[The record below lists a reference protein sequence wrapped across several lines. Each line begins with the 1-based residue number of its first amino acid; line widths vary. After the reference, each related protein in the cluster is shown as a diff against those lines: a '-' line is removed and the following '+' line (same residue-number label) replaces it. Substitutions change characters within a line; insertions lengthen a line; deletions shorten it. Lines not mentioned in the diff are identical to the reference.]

1 MLSPGVQFQEV
12 DLTTIVPNVSTTAAG
27 FAGFFRWG
35 PVNKR
40 ILFDSET
47 RMATILQPPGNIHQ
61 AFYWTAASF
70 LAYGNNLNIVRANS
84 TGLLNATA
92 NTSAN
97 GFGVLIPN
105 EDTYFVNNLNGNG
118 GVYGQWVARYAGDL
132 GNSLTISTCPSAQ
145 AYSSNLTSLYGF
157 TANANSGDM
166 FFNTSASV
174 AANVVIGDLVQI
186 GVPGNGSN
194 GYVSITGVQ
203 GLRVNTS
210 AGLLSSTGNNL
221 AIVRKWQYA
230 NQFNG
235 APGTSPYA
243 AQKAGSNDEM
253 HIIVVDSN
261 GSFFGSSTQNFI
273 LEKYPF
279 VSAAADAKNN
289 DSSPNYYTTVL
300 FNKSR
305 YVYWADHPSTAT
317 NWGNNAQSTSFVD
330 PITPLNVSLNGG
342 SSLTTP
348 YNYTSFSNG
357 LSDPNDGGLVTA
369 YSYFQNVDDVDV
381 SLVPTGPSSPT
392 VQQWCID
399 NVSQAR
405 LDNISF
411 LSPRYT
417 DIINQNNF
425 EATNI
430 VSNYL
435 PTLNRQSSYAV
446 LDSGWKYM
454 FDKYNN
460 IYTYVPLNGDTA
472 GLCAQTDRV
481 ADPWFSPAGYNRGN
495 IKNLARLAWN
505 PSNTVGTAYRDLLY
519 TNAVNPVV
527 SFKGQG
533 TVLFGDKTLQARP
546 SAFDRIN
553 VRRLFITL
561 EKSIATAA
569 KFSIFEFNDNFTR
582 AAFVNMVDPF
592 LRTIKGRRGIYD
604 YKVVCDTTNNT
615 PDIIDADQ
623 FVGDI
628 YIKPARSINF
638 ITLRFVAV
646 GTDVSFDEIVG
657 TF

>member
-1 MLSPGVQFQEV
+1 MSFMLSPGVQIQEV
-12 DLTTIVPNVSTTAAG
+12 DLTTIVPAVSTTAGG

-40 ILFDSET
+40 ILIDSEPT
-47 RMATILQPPGNIHQ
+47 MASILQPPGTIHQ

-70 LAYGNNLNIVRANS
+70 LAYGNNLNVVRANS
-84 TGLLNATA
+84 AGLLNAT
-92 NTSAN
+92 SN
-97 GFGVLIPN
+97 GNGILIEN
-105 EDTYFVNNLNGNG
+105 EDKYFVNNFNGNG
-118 GVYGQWVARYAGDL
+118 GVYGTFAARYAGAL
-132 GNSLTISTCPSAQ
+132 GNTITVSICPGAQ

-157 TANANSGDM
+157 TANANAGDM
-166 FFNTSASV
+166 FFNTSTSV
-174 AANVVIGDLVQI
+174 AANVVVGDMIQI

-194 GYVSITGVQ
+194 GYVSVTGIQ

-210 AGLLSSTGNNL
+210 AGILSTNGTLLP
-221 AIVRKWQYA
+221 IVRKWQYA

-235 APGTSPYA
+235 APGTSPYVA
-243 AQKAGSNDEM
+243 TKNGANDEM
-253 HIIVVDSN
+253 HIIVIDAN
-261 GSFFGSSTQNFI
+261 GSFYGSGTQNFV
-273 LEKYPF
+273 LEKYAF
-279 VSAAADAKNN
+279 VSAALDAKNN
-289 DSSPNYYTTVL
+289 DSSPNYYKTVL
-300 FNKSR
+300 FNQSR
-305 YVYWADHPSTAT
+305 KIYWMDHPSTGT
-317 NWGNNAQSTSFVD
+317 NWGNAATGTTFVD
-330 PITPLNVSLNGG
+330 PIQPINTQLSGG
-342 SSLTTP
+342 GSLTTP

-369 YSYFQNVDDVDV
+369 YGQFTNTDDVDV
-381 SLVPTGPSSPT
+381 SLMITGPASPT
-392 VQQWCID
+392 VTQWSID
-399 NVSQAR
+399 NISQSR
-405 LDNISF
+405 LDNVTF
-411 LSPRYT
+411 LSPRYS
-417 DIINQNNF
+417 DVVNQVSF
-425 EATNI
+425 EAQNI
-430 VSNYL
+430 VGNYL
-435 PTLNRQSSYAV
+435 PVLNRSSSYAF

-472 GLCAQTDRV
+472 GLCAQTDRI
-481 ADPWFSPAGYNRGN
+481 ADPWFSPAGYNRGA
-495 IKNLARLAWN
+495 IKNLAKLAWN
-505 PSNTVGTAYRDLLY
+505 PSNVSGTAYRDLLY

-553 VRRLFITL
+553 VRRLFIVL

-569 KFSIFEFNDNFTR
+569 KYSLFEFNDNFTR
-582 AAFVNMVDPF
+582 AAFVNMVEPY

-604 YKVVCDTTNNT
+604 YKVVCDATNNT

-628 YIKPARSINF
+628 YIKPARSVNF

-646 GTDVSFDEIVG
+646 GTGVSFDEIVG

>member
-1 MLSPGVQFQEV
+1 MVFL
-12 DLTTIVPNVSTTAAG
+12 
-27 FAGFFRWG
+27 
-35 PVNKR
+35 
-40 ILFDSET
+40 IL
-47 RMATILQPPGNIHQ
+47 
-61 AFYWTAASF
+61 
-70 LAYGNNLNIVRANS
+70 
-84 TGLLNATA
+84 
-92 NTSAN
+92 
-97 GFGVLIPN
+97 
-105 EDTYFVNNLNGNG
+105 
-118 GVYGQWVARYAGDL
+118 
-132 GNSLTISTCPSAQ
+132 
-145 AYSSNLTSLYGF
+145 
-157 TANANSGDM
+157 
-166 FFNTSASV
+166 
-174 AANVVIGDLVQI
+174 
-186 GVPGNGSN
+186 
-194 GYVSITGVQ
+194 
-203 GLRVNTS
+203 
-210 AGLLSSTGNNL
+210 
-221 AIVRKWQYA
+221 
-230 NQFNG
+230 
-235 APGTSPYA
+235 
-243 AQKAGSNDEM
+243 
-253 HIIVVDSN
+253 
-261 GSFFGSSTQNFI
+261 
-273 LEKYPF
+273 
-279 VSAAADAKNN
+279 
-289 DSSPNYYTTVL
+289 
-300 FNKSR
+300 
-305 YVYWADHPSTAT
+305 
-317 NWGNNAQSTSFVD
+317 
-330 PITPLNVSLNGG
+330 
-342 SSLTTP
+342 
-348 YNYTSFSNG
+348 
-357 LSDPNDGGLVTA
+357 
-369 YSYFQNVDDVDV
+369 
-381 SLVPTGPSSPT
+381 
-392 VQQWCID
+392 
-399 NVSQAR
+399 
-405 LDNISF
+405 
-411 LSPRYT
+411 PRYT

>member
-1 MLSPGVQFQEV
+1 MSFMLSPGVQIQEV
-12 DLTTIVPNVSTTAAG
+12 DLTTIIPAVSTTAAG

-40 ILFDSET
+40 ILIDSEPT
-47 RMATILQPPGNIHQ
+47 MATIFQPPGNINQ
-61 AFYWTAASF
+61 AFYWTAASY
-70 LAYGNNLNIVRANS
+70 LAYGSNLNMVRANGA
-84 TGLLNATA
+84 GLMNATA
-92 NTSAN
+92 NGN
-97 GFGVLIPN
+97 GVLIEN
-105 EDTYFVNNLNGNG
+105 EDKYFVNNFNGNG
-118 GVYGQWVARYAGDL
+118 GVYGSWAARYAGGL
-132 GNSLTISTCPSAQ
+132 GNTITISVCGGAQ

-157 TANANSGDM
+157 SANANAGDL
-166 FFNTSASV
+166 FFNTSSSV
-174 AANVVIGDLVQI
+174 AANVVVGDLIQV

-194 GYVSITGVQ
+194 GYVSVTGIQ

-210 AGLLSSTGNNL
+210 AGLLSTTGNNL
-221 AIVRKWQYA
+221 PIIRKWQYS

-235 APGTSPYA
+235 APGTSPFV
-243 AQKAGSNDEM
+243 AQKGGANDEM
-253 HIIVVDSN
+253 HIIVVDAN
-261 GSFFGSSTQNFI
+261 GTFYGSGTQGFI

-279 VSAAADAKNN
+279 VSAAQDAKNN
-289 DSSPNYYTTVL
+289 DASPNFYKTVL
-300 FNKSR
+300 FNNSR
-305 YVYWADHPSTAT
+305 KIYWMDNPAGAT
-317 NWGNNAQSTSFVD
+317 NWGNNSTGTVFID
-330 PITPLNVSLNGG
+330 PIQPINSQLSGG
-342 SSLTTP
+342 GGLITP
-348 YNYTSFSNG
+348 YNYTTFSGG
-357 LSDPNDGGLVTA
+357 LSDPNDGGLITA
-369 YSYFQNVDDVDV
+369 YSYFTNTDDVDV
-381 SLVPTGPSSPT
+381 SLIPTGPASPT
-392 VQQWCID
+392 VQQWVLD
-399 NVSQAR
+399 NVSLAR
-405 LDNISF
+405 LDNVTFI
-411 LSPRYT
+411 SPRYA
-417 DIINQNNF
+417 DVVNQVNF

-430 VSNYL
+430 VNNYL
-435 PTLNRQSSYAV
+435 PVLNRSSSYAF

-472 GLCAQTDRV
+472 GLCAQTDRI
-481 ADPWFSPAGYNRGN
+481 ADPWFSPAGYNRGT
-495 IKNLARLAWN
+495 IKNLAKLAWN
-505 PSNTVGTAYRDLLY
+505 PSNVSGTSYRDLLY

-553 VRRLFITL
+553 VRRLFIVL

-569 KFSIFEFNDNFTR
+569 KYSLFEFNDNFTR

-604 YKVVCDTTNNT
+604 YKIVCDATNNT

-628 YIKPARSINF
+628 YCKPARSINY

-646 GTDVSFDEIVG
+646 GTGVSFDEIVG